1 MTPAT
6 MNVFVMRYEAKMIV
20 RISATTS
27 ASLFLWDA
35 FSPRA
40 LAQAFQIT

>member
-6 MNVFVMRYEAKMIV
+6 MNALVMRYEAKITV
-20 RISATTS
+20 RISATAS
-27 ASLFLWDA
+27 ASLFSCDA

-40 LAQAFQIT
+40 LAQAFHIT